1 MNDDR
6 CIALR
11 CGNKSYTVR
20 IPDGIRFQYA
30 RLNQTEKV
38 TDYGGLIRDALDHP
52 IGAPRIENLLR
63 PGQRVC
69 IISYYNTRVTPV
81 RTILQELLP
90 RIEGAG
96 ILRRDIFIVIALGS
110 HRPMTQEEIAAK
122 FGQDIVDRYQILNS
136 EFENPDMLT
145 QVGTSELGTPIR
157 VYKPAMEADIRIG
170 IGNVVPHG
178 CMGWSGGAKILYPGI
193 TSADIVSE
201 FHVMQGLRDEVLLGM
216 VECPVRLAVEEW
228 TKNIGLHYIIN
239 TVLDENMNLYR
250 AVAGHYIHAHR
261 KAVSYAQ
268 AVCGVS
274 LKQRPDV
281 VLASAYPIDIDF
293 WQCGK
298 AAYGPTRVIAE
309 GGEFLL
315 LAACTEGVGPH
326 PQILDYMAL
335 ENGTEVLSHRIA
347 SQNTGEDLLT
357 MAVGVSMG
365 RVVRHSNVTL
375 VTDGLLPE
383 DCRRGQMSH
392 CSPANLQ
399 QALQQALERFED
411 PFLLIIGEGGEV
423 IPLLED

>member
-69 IISYYNTRVTPV
+69 IISDDNTRVTPV

-157 VYKPAMEADIRIG
+157 VYKPAM
-170 IGNVVPHG
+170 
-178 CMGWSGGAKILYPGI
+178 
-193 TSADIVSE
+193 
-201 FHVMQGLRDEVLLGM
+201 
-216 VECPVRLAVEEW
+216 
-228 TKNIGLHYIIN
+228 
-239 TVLDENMNLYR
+239 
-250 AVAGHYIHAHR
+250 
-261 KAVSYAQ
+261 
-268 AVCGVS
+268 
-274 LKQRPDV
+274 
-281 VLASAYPIDIDF
+281 
-293 WQCGK
+293 
-298 AAYGPTRVIAE
+298 
-309 GGEFLL
+309 
-315 LAACTEGVGPH
+315 
-326 PQILDYMAL
+326 
-335 ENGTEVLSHRIA
+335 
-347 SQNTGEDLLT
+347 
-357 MAVGVSMG
+357 
-365 RVVRHSNVTL
+365 
-375 VTDGLLPE
+375 
-383 DCRRGQMSH
+383 
-392 CSPANLQ
+392 
-399 QALQQALERFED
+399 
-411 PFLLIIGEGGEV
+411 
-423 IPLLED
+423 

>member
-1 MNDDR
+1 
-6 CIALR
+6 
-11 CGNKSYTVR
+11 
-20 IPDGIRFQYA
+20 
-30 RLNQTEKV
+30 
-38 TDYGGLIRDALDHP
+38 
-52 IGAPRIENLLR
+52 
-63 PGQRVC
+63 
-69 IISYYNTRVTPV
+69 
-81 RTILQELLP
+81 
-90 RIEGAG
+90 
-96 ILRRDIFIVIALGS
+96 
-110 HRPMTQEEIAAK
+110 
-122 FGQDIVDRYQILNS
+122 
-136 EFENPDMLT
+136 
-145 QVGTSELGTPIR
+145 
-157 VYKPAMEADIRIG
+157 MEADIRIG

-298 AAYGPTRVIAE
+298 AAYGPTRVIAK

>member
-69 IISYYNTRVTPV
+69 IISDDNTRVTPV

-157 VYKPAMEADIRIG
+157 VYKPAMEQIYVSALEMWCHTAVWAGQAARR
-170 IGNVVPHG
+170 
-178 CMGWSGGAKILYPGI
+178 SSIL
-193 TSADIVSE
+193 
-201 FHVMQGLRDEVLLGM
+201 VLLLPILSLSSMSCRDFGM
-216 VECPVRLAVEEW
+216 KC
-228 TKNIGLHYIIN
+228 
-239 TVLDENMNLYR
+239 
-250 AVAGHYIHAHR
+250 
-261 KAVSYAQ
+261 
-268 AVCGVS
+268 
-274 LKQRPDV
+274 
-281 VLASAYPIDIDF
+281 F
-293 WQCGK
+293 
-298 AAYGPTRVIAE
+298 
-309 GGEFLL
+309 
-315 LAACTEGVGPH
+315 
-326 PQILDYMAL
+326 
-335 ENGTEVLSHRIA
+335 
-347 SQNTGEDLLT
+347 
-357 MAVGVSMG
+357 
-365 RVVRHSNVTL
+365 
-375 VTDGLLPE
+375 
-383 DCRRGQMSH
+383 
-392 CSPANLQ
+392 
-399 QALQQALERFED
+399 
-411 PFLLIIGEGGEV
+411 
-423 IPLLED
+423 